1 MYSSGVI
8 PLSLI
13 VLISYNSD
21 SSKSYCS
28 GSWSIKILIYSSLLN
43 ESQALS
49 TIAPV
54 SSSNLIF
61 PGSVIPL
68 RRSTSVVKSS
78 SCYPEG
84 VPPLEGWLPSPSSGF
99 VCSKESPPNS
109 SSSKITSSKFSIYII
124 IF

>member
-1 MYSSGVI
+1 M
-8 PLSLI
+8 
-13 VLISYNSD
+13 
-21 SSKSYCS
+21 
-28 GSWSIKILIYSSLLN
+28 LIYSSLLR

-78 SCYPEG
+78 SGYAEG
-84 VPPLEGWLPSPSSGF
+84 F
-99 VCSKESPPNS
+99 C
-109 SSSKITSSKFSIYII
+109 
-124 IF
+124 